1 MSAWTVELVERQIVN
16 KRDWAL
22 CPDGVVRVNL
32 DVAAKVCAE
41 EYVRQTNEAGEVC
54 AAVIF
59 APGDKKLRVAIY
71 PKTLELPKP
80 QWSKRCGAREDAL
93 VAVQQERIQ
102 HPARYV
108 RGMEVE
114 CGGFVVESWEPWDFL
129 RQGWYPCW
137 TVEEIVGAH
146 VDYGSGG
153 ADIEF
158 HRQNAKERGLKN
170 LKAGAEKRK
179 VAQIAAFQRWR
190 ERYPKYSKE
199 WIQGEI
205 VKEHAKEHPRTRG
218 WGIKT
223 VETNT
228 EECV

>member
-1 MSAWTVELVERQIVN
+1 MSAWSVGAVARLIVRN
-16 KRDWAL
+16 RDRAL

-32 DVAAKVCAE
+32 DVAAKECAV
-41 EYVRQTNEAGEVC
+41 EYVRRMNEAGEVC
-54 AAVIF
+54 AAMIF
-59 APGDKKLRVAIY
+59 APGNKKLRVAVF

-80 QWSKRCGAREDAL
+80 QWSARCGTREEAL
-93 VAVQQERIQ
+93 AAVKRERIQ

-114 CGGFVVESWEPWDFL
+114 DGGFVVESWEPWDFL

-137 TVEEIVGAH
+137 TAEEIVGAH
-146 VDYGSGG
+146 VDKASRG

-158 HRQNAKERGLKN
+158 HRDEARQGGTKSGKDNA
-170 LKAGAEKRK
+170 AKRK

-190 ERYPKYSKE
+190 ERFPTYSKE
-199 WIQGEI
+199 WIQGKI
-205 VKEHAKEHPRTRG
+205 VEEHAKEHPRTRG
-218 WGIKT
+218 WGQKT
-223 VETNT
+223 VEANT